1 MTDVLKNPQTATRSR
16 GAESRE
22 RQIVVAAELFASRGF
37 NGVSVRDVA
46 AAADVN
52 VAAISYHFG
61 GKQGL
66 YQAALERLM
75 EEMAPVGRPVIEHIN
90 GLFED
95 GPPDKLVLRESMEF
109 VVRHIL
115 STMLSGDLPQWV
127 TQTVLREFQQ
137 PTPDYRPMLDE
148 RVLPLHQAIRRLVA
162 AALDIDSTT
171 PNAILSSH
179 AVMGQIMVFA
189 ATRGVILEELAWNDF
204 SDGRLEQVIEAAS
217 AGVLRAIGLQIEQEA
232 V

>member
-1 MTDVLKNPQTATRSR
+1 MADVLEQTPSTTRAR

-90 GLFED
+90 GIFAE
-95 GPPDKLVLRESMEF
+95 GPPDKLVLRETMEF

-148 RVLPLHQAIRRLVA
+148 RVLPLHQAIRRVVA
-162 AALDIDSTT
+162 AALDIDGAT
-171 PNAILSSH
+171 PNAILLSH

-189 ATRGVILEELAWNDF
+189 ATRRVVLEELSWDDF
-204 SDGRLEQVIEAAS
+204 SDGRLEQVIEAANV
-217 AGVLRAIGLQIEQEA
+217 GVLRTIGLEFEQE
-232 V
+232 VE

>member
-1 MTDVLKNPQTATRSR
+1 MNEVLQHTLGVTRAR
-16 GAESRE
+16 GTESRE

-46 AAADVN
+46 TAADVN
-52 VAAISYHFG
+52 VAAISYYFG

-66 YQAALERLM
+66 YEAALERLM
-75 EEMAPVGRPVIEHIN
+75 EGMAPVVRPIIEHIN
-90 GLFED
+90 RIFDEGV
-95 GPPDKLVLRESMEF
+95 PSRPVLREAMVF
-109 VVRHIL
+109 VVHHIL
-115 STMLSGDLPQWV
+115 STMLSGNFPPWV

-148 RVLPLHQAIRRLVA
+148 CVLPLHGVIRTLVA
-162 AALDIDSTT
+162 AALQIDRAT

-179 AVMGQIMVFA
+179 AVIGQIMVFA
-189 ATRGVILEELAWNDF
+189 ATRQVILEELTWDDF
-204 SDGRLEQVIEAAS
+204 SNWRLEQVIEAATV
-217 AGVLRAIGLQIEQEA
+217 GVLKTLGLHIKTEA